1 MGYAAVRAYTSYLR
15 LGRLEQTRSIDRPQ
29 TRAQT
34 RASNKGNKGNKGLR
48 EIEDPRRTTKTSF
61 LHATAR

>member
-34 RASNKGNKGNKGLR
+34 RASNKGNKGNKRLR
-48 EIEDPRRTTKTSF
+48 RKMFSLVP
-61 LHATAR
+61 LVPLV